1 MNWVKEI
8 NLWKYLHLE
17 KNVVPFFSPFVFGF
31 ELEPQKSLGWKG
43 FLEIIWSDV
52 LLQALDFRP

>member
-17 KNVVPFFSPFVFGF
+17 KNVPFGFGF
-31 ELEPQKSLGWKG
+31 ELE
-43 FLEIIWSDV
+43 
-52 LLQALDFRP
+52 A